1 MSLRIEDL
9 PGGARRLIL
18 DRPAA
23 ANALD
28 RALHAALVAA
38 LEAAAADRAVRA
50 VLLAGAGGRVFCAGA
65 DLKEDLGPDGRALRR
80 GLLMRTLLAVLDCP
94 KPVIAVLRGKAVGGG
109 AMLALLADEVAM
121 AEGASLAMPEIG
133 LGLPSPI
140 GAAIVAAR
148 GGHAAAQALVQG
160 GEAMGAA
167 AALAARLADA
177 VLPDAGL
184 DDHAQ
189 ARAARLG
196 ALSPAAYA
204 VNKAWINAALR
215 DALLRAEALAAA
227 AHAREAQ
234 GAH

>member
-1 MSLRIEDL
+1 MTLRVEDL
-9 PGGARRLIL
+9 AGGARRLTL

-28 RALHAALVAA
+28 SALHAALVGA
-38 LEAAAADRAVRA
+38 LDAAAADGAVRA

-65 DLKEDLGPDGRALRR
+65 DLKEALGPDGRALRR
-80 GLLMRTLLAVLDCP
+80 AALTRTLLAVLDCP

-121 AEGASLAMPEIG
+121 AEGASLSMPEIG

-148 GGHAAAQALVQG
+148 GGRAAAQALVQG
-160 GEAMGAA
+160 REAMGAS

-177 VLPDAGL
+177 ALPDAGL
-184 DDHAQ
+184 DDHAL
-189 ARAARLG
+189 ARAALLG
-196 ALSPAAYA
+196 ALPPAAYA
-204 VNKAWINAALR
+204 ANKAWINAALR
-215 DALLRAEALAAA
+215 DALLRAEAHAAA

-234 GAH
+234 GAN